1 VNLVA
6 TILILLAP
14 VGLIYGWV
22 FYSTRMKAEA
32 RSWRKRATLLSLIL
46 VSLVIVLWPVT
57 MVVLVPR
64 ADWLSGAG
72 VGHQVRWMEAWE
84 RGAFRALV
92 VALVLGLFGRPR
104 LILPI
109 AVACVGTA
117 LFWSFSTIP

>member
-14 VGLIYGWV
+14 VALIYGWV
-22 FYSTRMKAEA
+22 FYSTRMKAEP
-32 RSWRKRATLLSLIL
+32 RSLRKWATFISLIL
-46 VSLVIVLWPVT
+46 VSLVIVLWPVS
-57 MVVLVPR
+57 MVVLVPK

-72 VGHQVRWMEAWE
+72 VGHQVRWMETWE
-84 RGAFRALV
+84 TIAFRALV

-117 LFWSFSTIP
+117 LLWLFSTIP